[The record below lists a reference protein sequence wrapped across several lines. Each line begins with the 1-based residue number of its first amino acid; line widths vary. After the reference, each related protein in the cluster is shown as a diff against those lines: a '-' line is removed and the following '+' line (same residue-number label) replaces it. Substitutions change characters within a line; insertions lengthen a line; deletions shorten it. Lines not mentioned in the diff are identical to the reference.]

1 MPLEP
6 EESLVRTK
14 PCQGRIN
21 IELITCVIILFPT
34 FTLGKAL
41 GPGETAAPMRIEEVA
56 GSCQWEPT
64 KNGMLLFDHR
74 FLS

>member
-41 GPGETAAPMRIEEVA
+41 GPGATAAPMRIEEVA
-56 GSCQWEPT
+56 GSQPKMGCCCLIIGFCH
-64 KNGMLLFDHR
+64 NH
-74 FLS
+74 